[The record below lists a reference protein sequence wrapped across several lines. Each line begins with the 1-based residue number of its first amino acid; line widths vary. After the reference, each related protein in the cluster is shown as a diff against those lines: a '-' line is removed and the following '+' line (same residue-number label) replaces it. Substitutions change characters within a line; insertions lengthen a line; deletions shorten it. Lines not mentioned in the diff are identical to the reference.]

1 MNVELKPL
9 TNFILNH
16 TQFSFKEVPHSPMGD
31 DVTISA
37 NFHYEGINASVEY
50 WSVNRNDGIGK
61 SIDEVVLMLISDNT
75 QTAFKIYQRNQI
87 LKTILN

>member
-9 TNFILNH
+9 TDFILNH
-16 TQFSFKEVPHSPMGD
+16 TQFSFKEIPHSFMGD
-31 DVTISA
+31 DMTISG
-37 NFHYEGINASVEY
+37 NFHYEGINSSVEGF
-50 WSVNRNDGIGK
+50 SVNRTDEIGK
-61 SIDEVVLMLISDNT
+61 SIDIVVLMLINENT

>member
-9 TNFILNH
+9 TAFIQNH

-31 DVTISA
+31 DITIWA
-37 NFHYEGINASVEY
+37 EFHYEGITATIEG
-50 WSVNRNDGIGK
+50 WSVNRTDEIGK
-61 SIDEVVLMLISDNT
+61 SIDIVVLMLINENT

>member
-1 MNVELKPL
+1 MNAELRPL
-9 TNFILNH
+9 LNFILNH
-16 TQFSFKEVPHSPMGD
+16 TQFSFKSLIHSPIED
-31 DVTISA
+31 NLTIWA

-50 WSVNRNDGIGK
+50 WSVNRNDVIGNH
-61 SIDEVVLMLISDNT
+61 IDGVCLMLINENT